1 MKQIH
6 FDTIDSTNTY
16 LKNNYQNLDDMTFV
30 SATSQSSGRGRNN
43 RTWLDDGNNLLFSLL
58 IKNDYLMDSYKI
70 LSILSAY
77 SIIEVLETYGINN
90 LSIKWPNDVYADDN
104 KICGILLESVSK
116 EKLECLIIG
125 VGLNVNQ
132 DIFEGEFIHQ
142 PTSMKNILNINIDIE
157 ELKKKIY
164 ERFIDNLNKLK
175 NNYYFYDDIAKYD
188 YLKDKQ
194 VYALINNDKC
204 LVNVLGIND
213 DYSLRIKYEDK
224 IENIETGEISFH
236 I

>member
-90 LSIKWPNDVYADDN
+90 LSIKWPNDVYVDDN

-157 ELKKKIY
+157 ELKKKIM
-164 ERFIDNLNKLK
+164 
-175 NNYYFYDDIAKYD
+175 
-188 YLKDKQ
+188 KDLLII
-194 VYALINNDKC
+194 LIN
-204 LVNVLGIND
+204 
-213 DYSLRIKYEDK
+213 
-224 IENIETGEISFH
+224 
-236 I
+236 